1 MEDKKTAITLT
12 FVRNNSSDKWNF
24 EETFGA
30 KHISMDFV
38 KVKAFFNKHVT
49 VKVLD
54 SSNLM
59 PLEKREVEVMER
71 TSNLVDE
78 YERVTEEVLK

>member
-1 MEDKKTAITLT
+1 
-12 FVRNNSSDKWNF
+12 
-24 EETFGA
+24 
-30 KHISMDFV
+30 
-38 KVKAFFNKHVT
+38 
-49 VKVLD
+49 VLD